1 MARLKWEQGVR
12 WAYTEK
18 LVSKKSKKCSKQN
31 SCPAGRQVAAWFM
44 ACSTWRQL
52 TAQTGK
58 ILRVG
63 VCQQSRKSLLP
74 VIQLTAFHNISPVV
88 CHHWGYKLQDR
99 TNKTFSAWNA
109 FSRECTK
116 WGATFVTFLTIE
128 TLFFCLLRYF
138 CCVFFRSSSPP
149 LMDNRIASA

>member
-1 MARLKWEQGVR
+1 MKLCQTHTTRSKWEQGVR

-18 LVSKKSKKCSKQN
+18 LLSKKSKKCSN
-31 SCPAGRQVAAWFM
+31 RAAVLEERQVAAWFM
-44 ACSTWRQL
+44 ACSTWWWL

-63 VCQQSRKSLLP
+63 VCQQSRKGLLP

-88 CHHWGYKLQDR
+88 CHHWGYKLQDG

-109 FSRECTK
+109 FLTWMHKLRHNICNIPYHWNAVLLLAE
-116 WGATFVTFLTIE
+116 VFL
-128 TLFFCLLRYF
+128 LCFL
-138 CCVFFRSSSPP
+138 
-149 LMDNRIASA
+149 